1 MLLLF
6 ASLCLAQEATVEV
19 GEIVVAADAA
29 ETVTEATAALAS
41 GKFAAAADLYGALA
55 TAGGGAQA
63 RVGEAIALYEL
74 GDLRAARKAID
85 AALTLAPGEAGVL
98 NVLGLI
104 QVDSGALSEGIITL
118 EGARKAAASQ
128 GRKASEA
135 RATINLAL
143 ARVDQGD
150 AAKADIEAEAALTL
164 ATALGDPELA
174 RAATGAKSAL
184 AGLSGG
190 DKSVGVLLGTGQ
202 TGAARKSA
210 EASLASAIT
219 KRQKLGATLDLAA
232 VDRAEGR
239 MDDASRKLVDAASQA
254 REAGLVR
261 EQALALVDLGLVQGL
276 VGKTG
281 PAADTLRSAAK
292 LAKAA
297 GYRVVE
303 VDARCELG
311 FNLVRMSDLSS
322 AEAEQRAAG
331 TLLAGMEYPLG
342 SARHAELGGL
352 IAGRK
357 GDVATAKSALGRA
370 TEFYQGKGRYLDA
383 ARAATELTGVLQA
396 TDEAAATTAAKN
408 AESLFSKAGDSLGPA
423 HVALARALAEGR
435 AKRLE
440 AALLGFA
447 RAAELAEAVG
457 GGRGT
462 SLARV
467 AREDAAATLVMLGH
481 DADLAALASKSG
493 LGDLV
498 KRQSA
503 MSAAGGQYDAAL
515 AAYNTGKF
523 DEAQTTFTDA
533 RTAFEALGEAEYAL
547 RARRSAAWS
556 AYNGLVS
563 KSAAAAAPGWKALV
577 EETAKVEDAELY
589 ARAYGAAVAADHQ
602 VGGKDLSARA
612 NECIRVAGKANIGD
626 VAARCHGVLAELDGD
641 LKVRADHAREAFR
654 LDVYGSSGVYA
665 LYSVAVDAYNAG
677 DASLATELA
686 TLAKPRAGS
695 LAPVIDEVLVAA
707 RGG

>member
-1 MLLLF
+1 MLWLF
-6 ASLCLAQEATVEV
+6 VSVALAQEATVEV
-19 GEIVVAADAA
+19 GEIVVAANAL
-29 ETVTEATAALAS
+29 ETVTEARAALAA
-41 GKFAAAADLYGALA
+41 GKFAAAADLYGSLA
-55 TAGGGAQA
+55 GAGGGVQA

-85 AALTLAPGEAGVL
+85 AGLLLTPNEAGAL

-104 QVDSGALSEGIITL
+104 QVDSGALSEGITTL
-118 EGARKAAASQ
+118 EAARKRAAEQ
-128 GRKASEA
+128 GRKGTEA
-135 RATINLAL
+135 RAVINLAL

-150 AAKADIEAEAALTL
+150 AAKAAIEAE
-164 ATALGDPELA
+164 TALAIATDVGDAELI

-190 DKSVGVLLGTGQ
+190 DKGVGVLLGTGQ
-202 TGAARKSA
+202 TGTARKSA
-210 EASLASAIT
+210 EASFAAAVT

-239 MDDASRKLVDAASQA
+239 MDEASRKLTDAASQA

-276 VGKTG
+276 VGRAG

-292 LAKAA
+292 LAKGA

-311 FNLVRMSDLSS
+311 FNLVRSNDLSG

-331 TLLAGMEYPLG
+331 TLLAAMDYPLG
-342 SARHAELGGL
+342 NARQAELGGL

-357 GDVATAKSALGRA
+357 GDTATARAALGRA

-383 ARAATELTGVLQA
+383 ARAATELTGALQT
-396 TDEAAATTAAKN
+396 TDEAAAAVAAKN

-423 HVALARALAEGR
+423 HVALARALADGR

-440 AALLGFA
+440 PALLGFA

-457 GGRGT
+457 GGRGAT
-462 SLARV
+462 LARV

-481 DADLAALASKSG
+481 DADLAALASKAG

-498 KRQSA
+498 KRQES
-503 MSAAGGQYDAAL
+503 MSAAGSQYDAAL
-515 AAYNTGKF
+515 VAYNAGRF
-523 DEAQTTFTDA
+523 DEAQRTFSAA
-533 RTAFEALGEAEYAL
+533 RTAFDALGEVEYAL

-563 KSAAAAAPGWKALV
+563 KPATVSAPGWKSLV
-577 EETAKVEDAELY
+577 EETAKVEDPELY

-612 NECIRVAGKANIGD
+612 TECIRVAGKANVGD

-641 LKVRADHAREAFR
+641 LGVRADHAREAFR

-677 DASLATELA
+677 DSSLATELA

-695 LAPVIDEVLVAA
+695 LAPVIDEVLLAA

>member
-1 MLLLF
+1 MLWLF
-6 ASLCLAQEATVEV
+6 TTLSFAQEATVEV
-19 GEIVVAADAA
+19 GEIVMAADAA
-29 ETVTEATAALAS
+29 ETITEARAALAS

-55 TAGGGAQA
+55 AAGGGVQA

-85 AALTLAPGEAGVL
+85 AGLLLAPAEPGAL

-104 QVDSGALSEGIITL
+104 QVDSGALGEGLATL
-118 EGARKAAASQ
+118 ASARTKAAEQ
-128 GRKASEA
+128 GRKGTEA
-135 RATINLAL
+135 RAIINLAL

-150 AAKADIEAEAALTL
+150 AAKAAVEAEAALAL
-164 ATALGDPELA
+164 ATEVGDAELI
-174 RAATGAKSAL
+174 RAATGAKTAL

-190 DKSVGVLLGTGQ
+190 DRGVGVLLGTGQ
-202 TGAARKSA
+202 TGTARKSA
-210 EASLASAIT
+210 EATLAAAIT

-239 MDDASRKLVDAASQA
+239 MDEASKKLTDAASQA

-276 VGKTG
+276 VGRSG

-292 LAKAA
+292 LAKGA

-311 FNLVRMSDLSS
+311 FNLVRGSDLAG

-331 TLLAGMEYPLG
+331 VLLATMDYPLG
-342 SARHAELGGL
+342 NARQAELGGL

-357 GDVATAKSALGRA
+357 GDVATAKAALGRA
-370 TEFYQGKGRYLDA
+370 TEFYKGKGRYLDA
-383 ARAATELTGVLQA
+383 ARAATELTGALQA
-396 TDEAAATTAAKN
+396 SDPTGAAAAGKD

-423 HVALARALAEGR
+423 HVALARALADGR
-435 AKRLE
+435 AKHLE

-457 GGRGT
+457 GGRGAT
-462 SLARV
+462 LARV

-481 DADLAALASKSG
+481 DADLAALASKAG

-498 KRQSA
+498 KRQTA
-503 MSAAGGQYDAAL
+503 MSAAGAQYDEAL
-515 AAYNTGKF
+515 IAYNAGRF
-523 DEAQTTFTDA
+523 DEAQRTFTA
-533 RTAFEALGEAEYAL
+533 SRTAFEALSEAEYAL

-556 AYNGLVS
+556 AYNGLVA
-563 KSAAAAAPGWKALV
+563 KPAASAAPGWKALV
-577 EETAKVEDAELY
+577 EETAKVDDAELY

-612 NECIRVAGKANIGD
+612 TECIRVAGKANIGD
-626 VAARCHGVLAELDGD
+626 VAARCHGVLAEMDGD
-641 LKVRADHAREAFR
+641 LGVRAGHAREAFR